1 MKLILEFKLNET
13 LVSVQKNGKEI
24 KLSEL
29 EISDLKILLHR
40 LPEVRTHF
48 ERQYRKLV

>member
-1 MKLILEFKLNET
+1 MKLILEFKLKET

-24 KLSEL
+24 KLADL
-29 EISDLKILLHR
+29 DISDLKTILHR
-40 LPEVRTHF
+40 LPEVRTDF